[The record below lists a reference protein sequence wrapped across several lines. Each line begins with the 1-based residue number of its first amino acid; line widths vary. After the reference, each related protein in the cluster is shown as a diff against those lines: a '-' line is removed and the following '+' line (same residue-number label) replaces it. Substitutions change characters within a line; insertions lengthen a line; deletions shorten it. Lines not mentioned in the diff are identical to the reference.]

1 MVMGSQKIDRS
12 EGAHLSRPRSSLALC
27 LLVAVLVSGVASPA
41 EALSSGARMLKIVNR
56 VRVHHDLRP
65 LTRNMDL
72 SSDARHHSRKMAKQR
87 RLFHST
93 DLASRVSSYN
103 ATSWG
108 ENVAKAG
115 TLSRVRQLWMGSPD
129 HRRNILDR
137 SFDHA
142 GVGIVRSRGW
152 LWVTFSFYG

>member
-1 MVMGSQKIDRS
+1 MGGESQEIVRS
-12 EGAHLSRPRSSLALC
+12 EGAHLSRPHSSLVLG
-27 LLVAVLVSGVASPA
+27 LLVAVLVGGVSTPA
-41 EALSSGARMLKIVNR
+41 EALSRGARMLKMVNR

-72 SSDARHHSRKMAKQR
+72 SSDARHHSRKMARQR

-93 DLASRVSSYN
+93 DLASRVSSYD

-115 TLSRVRQLWMGSPD
+115 TLRRVRELWMGSAD

-142 GVGIVRSRGW
+142 GVGVVRSHGW

>member
-1 MVMGSQKIDRS
+1 MTRS
-12 EGAHLSRPRSSLALC
+12 RS
-27 LLVAVLVSGVASPA
+27 LLVLGLFVVVLLTGVASPA
-41 EALSSGARMLKIVNR
+41 QAAGLGGRMLNMVNR

-65 LTRNMDL
+65 LTKNVDL
-72 SSDARHHSRKMAKQR
+72 SHDARHHSRKMARQR
-87 RLFHST
+87 YLFHST
-93 DLASRVSSYN
+93 DLASRASSYG

-115 TLSRVRQLWMGSPD
+115 TLSRVRELWMHSAD
-129 HRRNILDR
+129 HRRNILNR

-142 GVGIVRSRGW
+142 GVGIVRSHGW